1 MVIFT
6 KIRIKDSIKTKN
18 PKIRKLIIE
27 SEDETEDSILET
39 GGRTFIGKYLPITN
53 RTEHRANIA
62 NFFPELII
70 NATINHEHCNS
81 AVGILNDNSN
91 VILVFKKLE
100 YSLDR
105 CCRLSFHDIKNRIK
119 QLVSGVKYL
128 HSRRILHGDIKPS
141 NILFDSSDNLKIS
154 DYGHSSLII
163 SGDKSVFSSKCY
175 TKNYRAP
182 EVWKTTEW
190 GFSADIWALGCTIY
204 YMLYGK
210 HLFPIQDSD
219 DAYISCLS
227 AWESRERNIIGES
240 YELPAEWTKAEY
252 FVINNLILRL
262 CNPDESKRPS
272 IFDISKQLDEEF
284 NYTLPISCS
293 PDSICKYI
301 EIDKCDN
308 IVTCSYDY
316 SNFIS
321 PAKSIILTL
330 LRDKSREYAS
340 LILMIY
346 EIISFTPE
354 FEHDVF
360 NLSEI
365 IASKLTRNVSN
376 IPVTIKNV
384 TKLKE
389 YILKGMYEFFSWSR
403 YYGI

>member
-1 MVIFT
+1 MIFS
-6 KIRIKDSIKTKN
+6 KVRIKDSTKTKN
-18 PKIRKLIIE
+18 PKIRKIIIE
-27 SEDETEDSILET
+27 SELENEERFLEEN
-39 GGRTFIGKYLPITN
+39 GRHYIGKCLPITN

-70 NATINHEHCNS
+70 NTTINHIHCNS
-81 AVGILNDNSN
+81 AVGVLNDGNN
-91 VILVFKKLE
+91 IILVFKKLD

-105 CCRLSFHDIKNRIK
+105 CSRISLSDIKRRIK
-119 QLVSGVKYL
+119 DLVSAVKYL

-141 NILFDSSDNLKIS
+141 NVLFDSNDTLKIS
-154 DYGHSSLII
+154 DYGLSTFIV
-163 SGDKSVFSSKCY
+163 SGDRSTFSSKSY

-182 EVWKTTEW
+182 EVWKTEEW

-210 HLFPIQDSD
+210 HLFPVQETT
-219 DAYISCLS
+219 DAYISCIN
-227 AWESRERNIIGES
+227 AWESRERNVIGES
-240 YELPAEWTKAEY
+240 YELPVEWTRPEY
-252 FVINNLILRL
+252 FVINNLILRM

-284 NYTLPISCS
+284 NYTIPISCS

-301 EIDKCDN
+301 DIDNCDS
-308 IVTCSYDY
+308 IVTCSYDD

-321 PAKSIILTL
+321 PAKSIILSL
-330 LRDKSREYAS
+330 LSEKNKEYAS

-354 FEHDVF
+354 FDSDLF

-365 IASKLTRNVSN
+365 IASKLTRTNIN
-376 IPVTIKNV
+376 IPITNKHV

-389 YILKGMYEFFSWSR
+389 YISNGMYEFFNWQR
-403 YYGI
+403 YYGVH